1 MSQMNDRMNHHLSD
15 EELAT
20 VLAALRFW
28 QRDIKYALC
37 RLRITRDM
45 LRACGSK
52 PAADYVSRAI
62 KSAEGAFNH
71 AQRRAN
77 EATGD

>member
-28 QRDIKYALC
+28 QRCASSKDSREWAIATDGETLDPLTDDEIDALC
-37 RLRITRDM
+37 VRLN
-45 LRACGSK
+45 AG
-52 PAADYVSRAI
+52 
-62 KSAEGAFNH
+62 G
-71 AQRRAN
+71 
-77 EATGD
+77 